1 MATKDEL
8 IGLLRSLANTTDAS
22 ERDFALA
29 ALEYAST
36 VLNKPESQP
45 TRESQPTPESPPEDY
60 PHSSRATPAYSGPI
74 RLCLDFGTAMSKA
87 FAWNKDSD
95 VAMPLKIGE
104 AAGEPGSSYALNST
118 MFISREGRVF
128 FGQQAVTRAAAV
140 NPADHRPMDSIKDFL
155 TVGSEFA
162 MAEPVSPE
170 NNPTTRPIRKKDVI
184 SLYLGYLTDNALL
197 ALEQDHQEPSRNV
210 PRTYTKP
217 VFDQQRDKWA
227 TDILNHCANGGQMLA
242 DQFSGQWSSGLDLGD
257 VQAALNKHGDDAPN
271 TLVGGQHIL
280 PEPVAAFA
288 SRLPDDAVNV
298 RRRLCIVIDVG
309 AGTTDFAAFAVV
321 ERGDDKRT
329 VFRIKHSVATIRIA
343 GDAVDNVLMDHLL
356 RRAGITEGHSQIGA
370 MRADLRRDI
379 RLVKEDLFARG
390 IARRQLVNDQVAE
403 TTREAFERSE
413 GMVRLAEALKS
424 KYNELLSN
432 IDESW
437 SSFPSVEVL
446 LTGGG
451 STLKM
456 VTDLVKNPIRQPPDW
471 LSEVEVI
478 RDQYPQLAVSIGGAY
493 HGAGFTGIQL
503 DRELEKFGGDLPY
516 AEWTVEVVRKGQ

>member
-8 IGLLRSLANTTDAS
+8 IDLFRSLASASDAS
-22 ERDFALA
+22 AHDFALA

-36 VLNKPESQP
+36 VLNRSEPQP
-45 TRESQPTPESPPEDY
+45 TSPSP
-60 PHSSRATPAYSGPI
+60 RADPPRNERTTPAYSGPI

-87 FAWNKDSD
+87 FAWNQDTD
-95 VAMPLKIGE
+95 VAMPLRIGE

-118 MFISREGRVF
+118 MFISRDGRVY
-128 FGQQAVTRAAAV
+128 FGQQAVQRAAAV
-140 NPADHRPMDSIKDFL
+140 NSADHRPMDSIKDFL
-155 TVGSEFA
+155 TVGSEFGLV
-162 MAEPVSPE
+162 EPVSPE
-170 NNPTTRPIRKKDVI
+170 NNPTTTPLRKKDII
-184 SLYLGYLTDNALL
+184 SLYLGFLTDNALL
-197 ALEQDHQEPSRNV
+197 ALEKDHGEPSRDV

-217 VFDQQRDKWA
+217 VFDQQRDEWA
-227 TDILNHCANGGQMLA
+227 TDVLNHCANVGQMLA
-242 DQFSGQWSSGLDLGD
+242 DHFGGQWSDGLDLRD
-257 VQAALNKHGDDAPN
+257 VHAALRRFADDVPSA
-271 TLVGGQHIL
+271 LVAGQHIL

-288 SRLPDDAVNV
+288 SRLPDDTATEPT
-298 RRRLCIVIDVG
+298 RRLCIVIDVG

-321 ERGDDKRT
+321 ERGDEKRT

-356 RRAGITEGHSQIGA
+356 ERAGVTEGHSQIGA

-379 RLVKEDLFARG
+379 RLVKENLFVTG
-390 IARRQLVNDQVAE
+390 FARRQLVNDQVAE
-403 TTREAFERSE
+403 TTRDAFEQSP
-413 GMVRLAEALKS
+413 GMVRLS
-424 KYNELLSN
+424 ELLQAKYDELRSN
-432 IDESW
+432 IDASW

-456 VTDLVKNPIRQPPDW
+456 VTDLVKNPIRPPPDW
-471 LSEVEVI
+471 LSEVEDI

-503 DRELEKFGGDLPY
+503 DRELERFGGDLPY